1 MPYEFLEHTGDVKIR
16 ATGSSFREAIES
28 AMQALIQLISS
39 KEASE
44 ASVQESDNEVSGKG
58 AKKRGIAKAKKAS
71 QELLLE
77 VETSNI
83 KDLIVMALERLFI
96 MCEIEDVLPRSVKI
110 LEEEHEN
117 PYYVRFAVFGEKG
130 KLSDTEIKAI
140 TYHQLRVDKTE
151 GGWLIEVV
159 IDI

>member
-16 ATGSSFREAIES
+16 ATGSSFREALES

-39 KEASE
+39 NEAPGLDEEDEAS
-44 ASVQESDNEVSGKG
+44 QKNGKSGLG
-58 AKKRGIAKAKKAS
+58 EKKAQTKKAS

-83 KDLIVMALERLFI
+83 KDLVVMALERLFV

-140 TYHQLRVDKTE
+140 TYHQLRVDKTDD
-151 GGWLIEVV
+151 GWLIEVV